1 MIDEIQKRLEVVEVR
16 NRNKDLDKAWERSWS
31 RKLFIVAMTYLFA
44 SLYLYLIGAQTP
56 FINAVV
62 PAAGFMLSHL
72 SLKQIEELWLKHVK
86 KARR

>member
-31 RKLFIVAMTYLFA
+31 RKLFIVSMTYLFA
-44 SLYLYLIGAQTP
+44 SLYLYLIGAPTP

-62 PAAGFMLSHL
+62 PAGGFMLSHL
-72 SLKQIEELWLKHVK
+72 SLKQIEDLWLKHVK